1 MFMLLDGVTGWAN
14 RGKWISQKGR
24 VGSRPWLFQG
34 SKVVALPVSIKDHIF
49 LAPVGK
55 L

>member
-1 MFMLLDGVTGWAN
+1 ME
-14 RGKWISQKGR
+14 KWSTRKGR
-24 VGSRPWLFQG
+24 VGSGLWKFQG
-34 SKVVALPVSIKDHIF
+34 SKVVAPPVSIKDRVI

>member
-1 MFMLLDGVTGWAN
+1 MFMLVVCLGGAN
-14 RGKWISQKGR
+14 MGKWSTRKGR
-24 VGSRPWLFQG
+24 VGSGAWTFRG
-34 SKVVALPVSIKDHIF
+34 SKVVALPVLIKDHVV